1 MGEPANRLLG
11 VALPALARRC
21 SIDFIDSTAPVRR
34 DCVARDNV
42 RLSYLDWGGRGDP
55 IVFLHGGALT
65 AHTWDL
71 VCIGLRDTYRCIALD
86 LRGHGDSEW
95 SDDYRI
101 DTATEDVA
109 ALVAALGAAR
119 CHVVG
124 MSLGGNIAAHFAGAY
139 PERTASLTLVDVGPG
154 VDFGATR
161 SLRNFV
167 EDAQD
172 VDNLETIVAAALL
185 VNPHADRDKLVY
197 RLQHSMQLTAEG
209 RYRWKVDRRRPHD
222 YDHILAKLAELPDFA
237 SRITCPVLVARGGRS
252 RIFSDEAAARC
263 AAWFALG
270 EWARIENAGHNIQ
283 EDNPRGLLDALK
295 RLLNRVDSANPV
307 NKLQNL

>member
-1 MGEPANRLLG
+1 MAEPGNN

-21 SIDFIDSTAPVRR
+21 GIDFVDSSEPVRR
-34 DCVARDNV
+34 NCMTPSGV
-42 RLSYLDWGGRGDP
+42 RLSYLDWGGVGDP

-71 VCIGLRDTYRCIALD
+71 VCIGLRDRYRCIALD

-101 DTATEDVA
+101 ETATEDVA
-109 ALVAALGAAR
+109 ALVATLGAVR
-119 CHVVG
+119 WHLVG
-124 MSLGGNIAAHFAGAY
+124 MSLGGNIAAHFAGAH
-139 PERTASLTLVDVGPG
+139 PATAASLTLVDVGPG

-172 VDNLETIVAAALL
+172 IDNLETIIAAALA

-197 RLQHSMQLTAEG
+197 RLQHSMQRTAEG
-209 RYRWKVDRRRPHD
+209 RYRWKADRRKAHD
-222 YDHILAKLAELPDFA
+222 YDHILGKLAELPA
-237 SRITCPVLVARGGRS
+237 LAPHINCPVLVARGARS

-263 AAWFALG
+263 AALFPHG
-270 EWARIENAGHNIQ
+270 EWTRIEAAGHNVQ
-283 EDNPRGLLDALK
+283 EDNPRALLDALE
-295 RLLNRVDSANPV
+295 RIFTLVG
-307 NKLQNL
+307 

>member
-1 MGEPANRLLG
+1 MGERANRPHD
-11 VALPALARRC
+11 VALSALARRC
-21 SIDFIDSTAPVRR
+21 GIDFIDSTEPVRR
-34 DCVARDNV
+34 DCIAPGGV
-42 RLSYLDWGGRGDP
+42 RLSYLDWGGTGDP

-71 VCIGLRDTYRCIALD
+71 VCIGLRDAHRCVALD
-86 LRGHGDSEW
+86 LRGHGDSDW

-109 ALVAALGAAR
+109 ALVATLGAAR
-119 CHVVG
+119 CHLAG
-124 MSLGGNIAAHFAGAY
+124 MSLGGNIAAHFAGAH
-139 PERTASLTLVDVGPG
+139 PQRTASLTLVDVGPG

-172 VDNLETIVAAALL
+172 VDNIETIIAAALL

-197 RLQHSMQLTAEG
+197 RLQHSMQQTAEG

-222 YDHILAKLAELPDFA
+222 YDHILGKLAELPELA
-237 SRITCPVLVARGGRS
+237 AHIGCPVLVARGARS

-263 AAWFALG
+263 AALFARG
-270 EWARIENAGHNIQ
+270 EWTRIADARHNIQ
-283 EDNPRGLLDALK
+283 EDNPRELLDALK
-295 RLLNRVDSANPV
+295 RLLIRVDSANPV
-307 NKLQNL
+307 NKLLPL

>member
-1 MGEPANRLLG
+1 MGEPANSSRD

-21 SIDFIDSTAPVRR
+21 GIDFIDATDPVRR
-34 DCVARDNV
+34 ECFAPDGL
-42 RLSYLDWGGRGDP
+42 RLRFLDWGGSGDP

-71 VCIGLRDTYRCIALD
+71 VCIGLRDTHRCIALD
-86 LRGHGDSEW
+86 LRGHGDSDW

-101 DTATEDVA
+101 ETATVDVA
-109 ALVAALGAAR
+109 ALAAALGAPR

-139 PERTASLTLVDVGPG
+139 PAQTASLTLVDVGPG
-154 VDFGATR
+154 VDFEASR

-172 VDNLETIVAAALL
+172 VDSLETIIAAALL
-185 VNPHADRDKLVY
+185 VNPHGDRDKLVY
-197 RLQHSMQLTAEG
+197 RLQHSMQRTAEG

-222 YDHILAKLAELPDFA
+222 YDHILAKLAELPA
-237 SRITCPVLVARGGRS
+237 LAPQIACPVLVARGARS

-263 AAWFALG
+263 AALFAQG
-270 EWARIENAGHNIQ
+270 QWVRIADAGHNVQ
-283 EDNPRGLLDALK
+283 EDNPRALLDALK
-295 RLLNRVDSANPV
+295 QLLIRVDSANPV
-307 NKLQNL
+307 NKLLPL